1 MNYIEILEF
10 VFQFALGAP
19 STATWIWVII
29 TLLGILFGIGS
40 LWGRFWNRDWS
51 LTSHGGFFTTVLILA
66 LLASFAVF
74 NLRTVTRTEAWFQE
88 QRAGLAKSVA
98 DSSRL
103 KRAVLV
109 ETWNRLN
116 AAQAQTD
123 LVPPD
128 QSGDQVRL
136 NTPEDAAVLASIAAE
151 EARTALRL
159 KPPFLFGAPLETKSP
174 TDIAAETAEIL
185 KINPTG
191 FPRTVSSENEWTTTA
206 ATLQINHALD
216 TTQSLLNPRLRD
228 LKTASVWL
236 FGITLLLAVGLTSH
250 RSLADIQV
258 NPKA

>member
-1 MNYIEILEF
+1 MNYFETLEF

-19 STATWIWVII
+19 SAATWIWVII
-29 TLLGILFGIGS
+29 TLLGTLFLIGS
-40 LWGRFWNRDWS
+40 LWGRAWNRAWS
-51 LTSHGGFFTTVLILA
+51 LTSHGGFFITLIILA
-66 LLASFAVF
+66 ILAGYAVF
-74 NLRTVTRTEAWFQE
+74 NLRTVAQTETWFQQ
-88 QRAGLAKSVA
+88 QRADLAKSVA
-98 DSSRL
+98 DSNRV

-136 NTPEDAAVLASIAAE
+136 NAPEDATVLASIAAE
-151 EARTALRL
+151 EARSALRL

-174 TDIAAETAEIL
+174 NDIAAETAEIL
-185 KINPTG
+185 KISPTG

-206 ATLQINHALD
+206 ATLQVNHALD
-216 TTQSLLNPRLRD
+216 TTQSLLNPRLRE
-228 LKTASVWL
+228 LKTASLWL
-236 FGITLLLAVGLTSH
+236 LVITLLLAVGLTSQ
-250 RSLADIQV
+250 RALSDIQI